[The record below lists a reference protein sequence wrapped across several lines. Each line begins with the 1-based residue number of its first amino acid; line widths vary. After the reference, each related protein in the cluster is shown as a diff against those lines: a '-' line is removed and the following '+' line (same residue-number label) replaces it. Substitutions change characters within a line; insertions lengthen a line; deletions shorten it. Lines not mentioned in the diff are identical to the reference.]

1 MSTKLEKRRLGR
13 TEMRPNS
20 LALGAAWLW
29 RKPDAEVIGGIRRAV
44 ELGIN
49 YIDTYPGHAE
59 HLWGEALSEGR
70 DREVAPTVLHRDQEV
85 SPTELHRD
93 QEVSPTEV
101 NRDRE
106 VSPTGT
112 LREQI
117 YLQAKVGTHPE
128 RRKDF
133 SADGTRW
140 SVMNS
145 LKHLRTDYLDAVLIH
160 DPEDMESV
168 LAPGRA
174 LDTLV
179 EMKAEGYVRHI
190 GAGVRSHDFHRAFIE
205 TGHIDII
212 LTFLDYT
219 LLSQSVAET
228 TLPLAREHDIG
239 IILASPL
246 GMGSLTGVEPNV
258 ADERRRNPDAVPKA
272 HAMWQWCQERGVNIR
287 HLAMQFCLAAPIDG
301 VVMFGPADTAQIEDG
316 YEAATAEIPPEIW
329 EAFEAEFGITRGM

>member
-1 MSTKLEKRRLGR
+1 MAQKLETRRMGR
-13 TEMRPNS
+13 TEMCPNA

-29 RKPDAEVIGGIRRAV
+29 RQPDAEVIGAIRRAIA
-44 ELGIN
+44 LGIN

-59 HLWGEALSEGR
+59 HLWGEALSDG
-70 DREVAPTVLHRDQEV
+70 
-85 SPTELHRD
+85 
-93 QEVSPTEV
+93 
-101 NRDRE
+101 
-106 VSPTGT
+106 
-112 LREQI
+112 LREKV
-117 YLQAKVGTHPE
+117 YLQAKVGTHPD

-140 SVMNS
+140 SVTNS
-145 LKHLRTDYLDAVLIH
+145 LKDLRTDYLDAMLIH

-168 LAPGRA
+168 LGKGRA

-179 EMKAEGYVRHI
+179 EMKDEGLIRNI
-190 GAGVRSHDFHRAFIE
+190 GAGVRSHEFHKELIG

-219 LLSQSVAET
+219 LLSQSVAQT
-228 TLPLAREHDIG
+228 TLPLAREHDVG

-258 ADERRRNPDAVPKA
+258 EDERRRNPNAEPRA
-272 HAMWQWCQERGVNIR
+272 HAMWKWCQERDVNIR

-301 VVMFGPADTAQIEDG
+301 VVMFGPADKAQVEDG
-316 YEAATAEIPPEIW
+316 YEAATVDISEDIW
-329 EAFEAEFGITRGM
+329 ETFEVEFGIKRGM

>member
-13 TEMRPNS
+13 TEMRPHS

-29 RKPDAEVIGGIRRAV
+29 QKPDAEVIGGIRRAV

-59 HLWGEALSEGR
+59 HLWGEALSGNL
-70 DREVAPTVLHRDQEV
+70 A
-85 SPTELHRD
+85 
-93 QEVSPTEV
+93 
-101 NRDRE
+101 RE

-112 LREQI
+112 LREQV
-117 YLQAKVGTHPE
+117 YLQAKVGTHPA

-160 DPEDMESV
+160 DPGDMESV
-168 LAPGRA
+168 LAPGCA

-190 GAGVRSHDFHRAFIE
+190 GAGVRSHEFHRELIE

-228 TLPLAREHDIG
+228 TLPLAREHDVG

-246 GMGSLTGVEPNV
+246 GMGSLTGEEPNV
-258 ADERRRNPDAVPKA
+258 ADERRRNPDAEPKA
-272 HAMWQWCQERGVNIR
+272 YAIWQWCQARGVNIR

-301 VVMFGPADTAQIEDG
+301 VVMFGPADTSQIEDG

-329 EAFEAEFGITRGM
+329 EAFAAEFGVRRGM

>member
-1 MSTKLEKRRLGR
+1 MAQKLETRQMGQ
-13 TEMRPNS
+13 TEMHPNA

-29 RKPDAEVIGGIRRAV
+29 RQPDAEVIGAIRRAIA
-44 ELGIN
+44 LGIN

-59 HLWGEALSEGR
+59 HLWGEALSDG
-70 DREVAPTVLHRDQEV
+70 
-85 SPTELHRD
+85 
-93 QEVSPTEV
+93 
-101 NRDRE
+101 
-106 VSPTGT
+106 
-112 LREQI
+112 LREKV
-117 YLQAKVGTHPE
+117 YLQAKVGTHPD

-140 SVMNS
+140 SVTNS
-145 LKHLRTDYLDAVLIH
+145 LKDLRTDYLDAVLIH

-168 LAPGRA
+168 LGKGRA

-179 EMKAEGYVRHI
+179 EMKDEGLIRNI
-190 GAGVRSHDFHRAFIE
+190 GAGVRSHEFHKELIG

-219 LLSQSVAET
+219 LLSQSVAQT
-228 TLPLAREHDIG
+228 TLPLAREHDVG

-258 ADERRRNPDAVPKA
+258 EDERRRNPNAEPKA
-272 HAMWQWCQERGVNIR
+272 HAMWKWCQERDVNIR

-301 VVMFGPADTAQIEDG
+301 VVMFGPADKAQVEDG
-316 YEAATAEIPPEIW
+316 YEAATVDISEDIW
-329 EAFEAEFGITRGM
+329 ETFEVEFGIKRGM